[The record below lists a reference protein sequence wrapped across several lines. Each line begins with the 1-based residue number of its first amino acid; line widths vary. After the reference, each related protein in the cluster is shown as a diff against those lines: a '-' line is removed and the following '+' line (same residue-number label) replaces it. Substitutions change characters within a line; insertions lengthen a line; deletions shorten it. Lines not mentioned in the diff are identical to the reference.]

1 MRRRVRLL
9 AWALLLAL
17 LLTACGGRGT
27 SGSGSVRIVLEEGE
41 GFTAEDYTRTVMPGQ
56 DAAFTIQCADGY
68 TVDGVQCRG
77 EYTLEPTTGGRLV
90 LTVTSVRYS
99 TVVSLVLSR
108 SDDMIRYDPNDGSSA
123 EPVELPVSNTH
134 QRWNTASDLFRR
146 PGWTQTGWNT
156 EPDGT
161 GTAVGLGSRIDPAED
176 LTLYAQWSPWI
187 SPDNFTWTSYADGV
201 SITGYTGDE
210 AVLTVPGELDGLPVR
225 GIASGAFANASC
237 ATVILPDSL
246 YTLEDGA
253 FQNAAIQELYLFDN
267 IRTLSDASFDG
278 CEDLTT
284 LHLNAIEKPVFSAS
298 YYDTF
303 PDKMDRLRSLR
314 DRQKIVLFG
323 GSSVRFGFDSPAL
336 DAAFPDYDIVNLG
349 VFAYTNAK
357 PELDMIRAY
366 MGAGDILIHTPE
378 FDISEFQFCT
388 TDDIEFRFFNMV
400 ESDYD
405 LLTLLDLR
413 DYGAVFTPL
422 EKYLTVKDPMAKKQ
436 YSLSASSFDEDG
448 NPTDTPTY
456 NEYGD
461 YVLYRPNASS
471 ALPVYGDPVHYT
483 VTAFPKGSYL
493 DPLNRMYQ
501 TFLDKGVS
509 VYFAYAPRNA
519 MALSEDSTP
528 EARAELDRYFREN
541 LTVPVLTDIEDS
553 LWSGVYLY
561 GTDNHLTT
569 EGAATRTEQMIAAL
583 REQLARESR

>member
-1 MRRRVRLL
+1 MRRSARLVS
-9 AWALLLAL
+9 WVLLLIL
-17 LLTACGGRGT
+17 LLSGCGRGSHPGT
-27 SGSGSVRIVLEEGE
+27 GGIRIVLEEGE

-68 TVDGVQCRG
+68 TVDGVLCRG
-77 EYTLEPTTGGRLV
+77 KYTLEPTTGGRWV
-90 LTVTSVRYS
+90 LTVSSVRYS

-108 SDDMIRYDPNDGSSA
+108 SDAFICYDPNDGSDH
-123 EPVELPVSNTH
+123 EPVEMPVSSAH
-134 QRWNTASDLFRR
+134 QRWNTATDLFAR

-156 EPDGT
+156 EPDGS
-161 GTAVGLGSRIDPAED
+161 GIAVGLGSRIDPAED
-176 LTLYAQWSPWI
+176 LTLYAQWSPWTAAEH
-187 SPDNFTWTSYADGV
+187 FTWTTSSEGAT
-201 SITGYTGDE
+201 ITGYTGDG
-210 AVLTVPGELDGLPVR
+210 AVLTIPGELDGLPVR
-225 GIASGAFANASC
+225 GIAPGAFTGAAC
-237 ATVILPDSL
+237 TTVILPDNL

-253 FQNAAIQELYLFDN
+253 FQDAAIRELYLFDN
-267 IRTLSDASFDG
+267 IRTLSDESFVG
-278 CEDLTT
+278 CENLTT
-284 LHLNAIEKPVFSAS
+284 LHLNAIEKPVFSGS

-303 PDKMDRLRSLR
+303 PDKMDRLRSLQ
-314 DRQKIVLFG
+314 DRRKIVLFG

-336 DAAFPDYDIVNLG
+336 DAAFPEYDIVNLG

-357 PELDMIRAY
+357 PELDMIRAFL
-366 MGAGDILIHTPE
+366 GEGDILIHTPE

-400 ESDYD
+400 ESNYD

-413 DYGAVFTPL
+413 HYDAVFTPL
-422 EKYLTVKDPMAKKQ
+422 EKYLTVKDPMTKKQ

-448 NPTDTPTY
+448 NPVDTPSY

-461 YVLYRPNASS
+461 YILYRPNASS

-483 VTAFPKGSYL
+483 VTAFPKETYL
-493 DPLNRMYQ
+493 DPLNKMYQ

-519 MALSEDSTP
+519 LALSEDSTP
-528 EARAELDRYFREN
+528 EARAELDRHFREH
-541 LTVPVLTDIEDS
+541 LVVPVITDIEDS

-569 EGAATRTEQMIAAL
+569 EGASIRTEQMIQAL
-583 REQLARESR
+583 REQLAREKR